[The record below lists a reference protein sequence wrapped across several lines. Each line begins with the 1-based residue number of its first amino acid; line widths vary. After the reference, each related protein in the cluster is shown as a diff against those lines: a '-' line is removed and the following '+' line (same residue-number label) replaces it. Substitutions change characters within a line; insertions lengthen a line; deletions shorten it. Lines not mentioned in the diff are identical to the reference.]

1 MLRFGALVC
10 SAFVCLAACGDD
22 GSSEPMG
29 GGATEPAGSGDGDP
43 ETTRQEALPSEA
55 PNRQRLSCAELE
67 SEIETTSASID
78 FPVEVTL
85 GSWDGVPDE
94 LKAMPDGA
102 ELCGSVD
109 LLNQGLIVSDLWA
122 AELESRY
129 RPIFEGLDCAPF
141 ECELP
146 RQGNLQ
152 QLRCTCFGDA
162 HYGSLTAP
170 SDRAYYLLS
179 YD

>member
-1 MLRFGALVC
+1 MKFGVLLC

-22 GSSEPMG
+22 GSSEPTG
-29 GGATEPAGSGDGDP
+29 GGGTDPAGSGDSEP
-43 ETTRQEALPSEA
+43 ESTRQDALPSEA
-55 PNRQRLSCAELE
+55 TNRQRLSCAELE
-67 SEIETTSASID
+67 REIETTSASID
-78 FPVEVTL
+78 FPLEVTL
-85 GSWDGVPDE
+85 GTWDGVPE
-94 LKAMPDGA
+94 ALKAMPDGA

-109 LLNQGLIVSDLWA
+109 LLNQGIIVSDLWA

-146 RQGNLQ
+146 TQGDLQ
-152 QLRCTCFGDA
+152 QLRCSCFSDA

-170 SDRAYYLLS
+170 SDVAYYLLS